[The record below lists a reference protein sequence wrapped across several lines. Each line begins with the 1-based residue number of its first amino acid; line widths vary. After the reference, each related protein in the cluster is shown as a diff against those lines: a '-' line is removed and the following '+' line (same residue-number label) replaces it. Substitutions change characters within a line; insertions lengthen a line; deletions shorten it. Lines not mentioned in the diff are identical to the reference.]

1 MKIETLLVHGAVDG
15 DVFTG
20 SVNVPIYQTSTYKQQ
35 GLGEYKCEYP
45 TIENATKGAL

>member
-15 DVFTG
+15 DEFTG

-35 GLGEYKCEYP
+35 DTNIQEQETLLE
-45 TIENATKGAL
+45 TH